1 MKVIYLDKVTG
12 KEVHYGESITFK
24 ETGKLSSGY
33 SYESVTTVPIIN
45 STIPYLIEKGVLV
58 QKEIVEKK
66 CKKKANESA
75 ITETFDTII
84 NESSLNIHIDDINT
98 DSSVFYLEINLIF
111 YSVFG
116 LFSSWNT
123 ASRSL

>member
-45 STIPYLIEKGVLV
+45 NTIPYLIEKGVLI
-58 QKEIVEKK
+58 QKEVKENSEAQNKFTVEEK
-66 CKKKANESA
+66 
-75 ITETFDTII
+75 IGILTEEVKMLIEKVDKL
-84 NESSLNIHIDDINT
+84 EE
-98 DSSVFYLEINLIF
+98 YLYNL
-111 YSVFG
+111 Y
-116 LFSSWNT
+116 NYD
-123 ASRSL
+123 

>member
-66 CKKKANESA
+66 YKKKTDESA

-84 NESSLNIHIDDINT
+84 NALAVLRKQIDDLSKAESLKKTTNN
-98 DSSVFYLEINLIF
+98 DCAYVSHWCYRMC
-111 YSVFG
+111 
-116 LFSSWNT
+116 
-123 ASRSL
+123 SRWY

>member
-12 KEVHYGESITFK
+12 KEVYYGESITFK

-33 SYESVTTVPIIN
+33 SYESVTTIPIIN

-66 CKKKANESA
+66 YKKKANESA

-84 NESSLNIHIDDINT
+84 NALAVLRKQIDDLSKAESLKNT
-98 DSSVFYLEINLIF
+98 TNND
-111 YSVFG
+111 
-116 LFSSWNT
+116 
-123 ASRSL
+123 